1 MNTRRASQ
9 IRAEAAL
16 PHIRKSSRIL
26 SRVEAAASI
35 QDSEK
40 PVVQLRKKQKVPH
53 NSGEN
58 ETQNKV
64 QDKTNYKRVKGKR
77 GHLKMITEMP
87 MDILLEIFCQLEP
100 VDLLHLSRAS
110 KSLRGILVANNIE
123 YIWKM
128 VSGFP
133 FSNLQTLGISFCF
146 RLTTVVPRW
155 S

>member
-16 PHIRKSSRIL
+16 SRIRKSSRIL

-35 QDSEK
+35 QDPVK
-40 PVVQLRKKQKVPH
+40 PVIQPRKKQKVPH
-53 NSGEN
+53 TSEGN
-58 ETQNKV
+58 EFQSKAPV

-87 MDILLEIFCQLEP
+87 MDILFEIFCQLEP
-100 VDLLHLSRAS
+100 IDLLHLSRAS
-110 KSLRGILVANNIE
+110 KSLRGILVAENII

-128 VSGFP
+128 VIGFLL
-133 FSNLQTLGISFCF
+133 FKSSDSWNSFLF
-146 RLTTVVPRW
+146 
-155 S
+155 